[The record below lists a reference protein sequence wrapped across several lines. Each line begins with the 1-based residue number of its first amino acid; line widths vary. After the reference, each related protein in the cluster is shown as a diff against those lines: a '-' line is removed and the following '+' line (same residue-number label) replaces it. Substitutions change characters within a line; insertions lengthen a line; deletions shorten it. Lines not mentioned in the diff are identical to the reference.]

1 MNSAMKVDWGLEL
14 SKAFL
19 GNFEE
24 SCYPLSIALDPLD
37 TRIFEKEST
46 QNGEWN
52 NWDWL
57 FL

>member
-46 QNGEWN
+46 QNGE
-52 NWDWL
+52 
-57 FL
+57 